1 MIESCNLASLCFV
14 PLGASPLPTRK
25 CGLLEIR
32 PLPLARSETRAPIPL
47 RRHVAGATHSAWTTT
62 PERNFMTAIKDARRL
77 IEDEPL
83 SDAAS
88 TIADLV
94 IALESEASFRLERL
108 YALKLSDFEIATA
121 LIDEWRLARY
131 YAK

>member
-1 MIESCNLASLCFV
+1 M
-14 PLGASPLPTRK
+14 
-25 CGLLEIR
+25 
-32 PLPLARSETRAPIPL
+32 
-47 RRHVAGATHSAWTTT
+47 TT
-62 PERNFMTAIKDARRL
+62 IKDARRL

-108 YALKLSDFEIATA
+108 YALKLCDFEIATA

-131 YAK
+131 CAKKGKLLDLAMQVRELDGQ

>member
-1 MIESCNLASLCFV
+1 
-14 PLGASPLPTRK
+14 
-25 CGLLEIR
+25 
-32 PLPLARSETRAPIPL
+32 
-47 RRHVAGATHSAWTTT
+47 
-62 PERNFMTAIKDARRL
+62 MTAIKDARRL

-131 YAK
+131 YAKKGKLLDLAMQVRELDGQ